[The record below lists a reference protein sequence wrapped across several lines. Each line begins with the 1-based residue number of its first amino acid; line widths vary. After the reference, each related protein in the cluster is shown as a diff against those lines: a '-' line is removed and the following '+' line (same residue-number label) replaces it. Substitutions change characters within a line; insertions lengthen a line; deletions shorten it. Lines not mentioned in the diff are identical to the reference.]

1 MDEASLSYGEAVHDS
16 NQERGGRTS
25 ASNAEQRR
33 RKVVIVGIPG
43 VGKSTVV
50 NKIVEMMSARNHKTS
65 IVNYGTVMMEEAS
78 KLHGIKS
85 RDDMRKLPVEVQRKL
100 QVYAASRISLIQ
112 EEFVIIDT
120 HLFIATKEGYWPG
133 MPLDVL
139 QALKPTHLVLVS
151 ATLDEI
157 KGRRENDGTRA
168 RDSSTMVSLNLE
180 LEAARTL
187 LFASSLVCGCPA
199 LIVNNS
205 SGNVDSAAGNIID
218 AVFTN

>member
-1 MDEASLSYGEAVHDS
+1 VNQLSQEKEAYLSRS
-16 NQERGGRTS
+16 NT
-25 ASNAEQRR
+25 EQKR

-50 NKIVEMMSARNHKTS
+50 NKIVELMSAENQKTHIIS
-65 IVNYGTVMMEEAS
+65 YGTVMMEEAS
-78 KLHGIKS
+78 KLHGVKS
-85 RDDMRKLPVEVQRKL
+85 RDDMRKLAVEVQRKL

-120 HLFIATKEGYWPG
+120 HLFISTKEGLWPG
-133 MPLDVL
+133 MPMDVL

-151 ATLDEI
+151 ATVDQV
-157 KGRRENDGTRA
+157 KSRRANDTTRA
-168 RDSSTMVSLNLE
+168 RDISSLDTLLLE

-199 LIVNNS
+199 LIVENPDDKS
-205 SGNVDSAAGNIID
+205 EDAAKQVIE
-218 AVFTN
+218 AVFRN

>member
-1 MDEASLSYGEAVHDS
+1 MDEPSVAYESS
-16 NQERGGRTS
+16 NPGGIVQTS
-25 ASNAEQRR
+25 GRSIAEQKR

-50 NKIVEMMSARNHKTS
+50 NKVVEFMTKQNFKTDV
-65 IVNYGTVMMEEAS
+65 VNYGTVMMDEAS
-78 KLHGIKS
+78 KLHGVRS

-120 HLFIATKEGYWPG
+120 HLFIATKEGFWPG

-139 QALKPTHLVLVS
+139 QALKPTHLVLVY
-151 ATLDEI
+151 ATVEEI
-157 KGRRENDGTRA
+157 KRRREGDGTRA
-168 RDSSTMVSLNLE
+168 RDMGTMDSLHLE

-187 LFASSLVCGCPA
+187 LFASSIVCGCPA
-199 LIVNNS
+199 LIVSNS
-205 SGNVDSAAGNIID
+205 DGQVEQAAETIINS
-218 AVFTN
+218 VFSS

>member
-1 MDEASLSYGEAVHDS
+1 LDGPSLAYRQAVAESSKESEA
-16 NQERGGRTS
+16 QTS
-25 ASNAEQRR
+25 RSITEQKR

-50 NKIVEMMSARNHKTS
+50 NKIVELMTSRNHKTT

-78 KLHGIKS
+78 KLHGVKS

-133 MPLDVL
+133 MPMDVL
-139 QALKPTHLVLVS
+139 LELKPTHLVLVS
-151 ATLDEI
+151 ATDQEI
-157 KGRRENDGTRA
+157 RSRRENDDTRA
-168 RDSSTMVSLNLE
+168 RDLGTMDSLNLE

-187 LFASSLVCGCPA
+187 LFASSIICGCPA

-205 SGNVDSAAGNIID
+205 DGEVDSAAGSIID